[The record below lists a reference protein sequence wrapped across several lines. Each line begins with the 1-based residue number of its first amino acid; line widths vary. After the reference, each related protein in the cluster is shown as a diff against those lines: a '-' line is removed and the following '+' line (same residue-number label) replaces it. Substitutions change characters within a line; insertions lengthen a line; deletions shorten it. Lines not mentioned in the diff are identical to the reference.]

1 MAICKKSALNRRGVH
16 RGKGIH
22 SVYLSNDLYGQS
34 MSELQQE
41 QRIAK
46 RVTLIGAIWDCL
58 LGIAKIIAGYFSQS
72 QALIAD
78 GIHSLSDLVTD
89 VFVYFASS
97 NARQGPDENH
107 PYGHLRFET
116 VTTVFLGIVLIIVA
130 FGIGYESI
138 TSHTQAEFTWYGLA
152 ALLATIII
160 KEIIFHYT
168 KNAGEKI
175 QSKLLIANAWHSR
188 SDALSSVAVL
198 IGLIG
203 VSFGYAWADMVASIV
218 VALLIGKMAV
228 EMIWENLAELVDT
241 APDPKLIAQIK
252 GTANS
257 LKNVMAPHDVR
268 ARSMAG
274 KIYLDMHIHV
284 PSYAS
289 VSEGHY
295 LGDLVAYTIK
305 KAHPQVADVMVH
317 IDTDDK
323 VQTDSFQNTDNKK
336 PPHLNLPARHQIM
349 ADLGFLLRQ
358 HTDYLDIEHTKLHYL
373 ADGLDIELI
382 GLLDKVPEGRQ
393 LHHLTQAIYLDMKS
407 APYGNKVTV
416 LWQSPEV
423 DK

>member
-1 MAICKKSALNRRGVH
+1 
-16 RGKGIH
+16 
-22 SVYLSNDLYGQS
+22 
-34 MSELQQE
+34 MSTLKQE

-46 RVTLIGAIWDCL
+46 RVTLVGAVWDAL

-89 VFVYFASS
+89 VFVYVAAT

-116 VTTVFLGIVLIIVA
+116 LTTVFLGMVLIIVA
-130 FGIGYESI
+130 LGIAYGSLTATE
-138 TSHTQAEFTWYGLA
+138 QAAQFTWYGLA
-152 ALLATIII
+152 AILVTIAV
-160 KEIIFHYT
+160 KEAIFHYT
-168 KNAGEKI
+168 KKAGDQI
-175 QSKLLIANAWHSR
+175 GSKLLIANAWHSR

-203 VSFGYAWADMVASIV
+203 VYFGYPWADTVASIV

-228 EMIWENLAELVDT
+228 VMVWENLAELVDT

-252 GTANS
+252 DTANS
-257 LKNVMAPHDVR
+257 LKHVVAPHDVR

-284 PSYAS
+284 PSHAS

-305 KAHPQVADVMVH
+305 QAHAQVEDVMVH
-317 IDTDDK
+317 IDTDEK
-323 VQTDSFQNTDNKK
+323 IQTDSFMAQSGR
-336 PPHLNLPARHQIM
+336 PPHLKLPARHQIL

-358 HTDYLDIEHTKLHYL
+358 HNTYVDIANTRLHYL
-373 ADGLDIELI
+373 NNKVEIELI
-382 GLLDKVPEGRQ
+382 ALADKTPEGANLKQLTAGLLMCLETTHYIQK
-393 LHHLTQAIYLDMKS
+393 T
-407 APYGNKVTV
+407 TV
-416 LWQSPEV
+416 LWAFSE
-423 DK
+423 